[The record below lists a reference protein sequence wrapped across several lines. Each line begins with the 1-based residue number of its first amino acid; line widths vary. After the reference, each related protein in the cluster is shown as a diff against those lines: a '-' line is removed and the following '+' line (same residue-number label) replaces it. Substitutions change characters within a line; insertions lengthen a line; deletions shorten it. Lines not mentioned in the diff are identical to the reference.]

1 MEFYILTI
9 NPGSTST
16 KIGLFMND
24 KKVFSE
30 TIRHSE
36 EEISRFSKIIEQKEY
51 RKNAVLL
58 CLEKHG
64 FELNKLSAVVGRGG
78 LLKPLPSGTYKVNEK
93 MIKDLEEAKRGE
105 HASNLGAIIAHSIAN
120 SLNIP
125 SFIVDPVSVDEFCPL
140 ARYSGLKELERESLS
155 HALNTKAIAKRYCK
169 ENGKDYSKI
178 NLIVAH
184 LGSGISVSAHLNGKM
199 IDVTN
204 SREEGAFSTER
215 AGSVPCVKLAKLCF
229 SSNFEYRDI
238 ERMLFREGGLYSYL
252 GTKDLLKIMDMI
264 KKGNEF
270 AKEVIDAMIYQIA
283 KEIGAMA
290 TVLRG
295 DIEAILITGGM
306 AHEPYVV
313 DELKKR
319 ISFIAPIYVY
329 PGEDELLALA
339 EGAFRVLCGEEE
351 VKEYK

>member
-1 MEFYILTI
+1 MKFHILAI

-16 KIGLFMND
+16 KIGLFFNNR
-24 KKVFSE
+24 KIFSE
-30 TIRHSE
+30 NIKHPE
-36 EEISRFSKIIEQKEY
+36 EEIRKFSKIIEQKEY
-51 RKNAVLL
+51 RTNTILF
-58 CLEKHG
+58 CLKEHN

-78 LLKPLPSGTYKVNEK
+78 LLKPLSSGTYRINEK

-105 HASNLGAIIAHSIAN
+105 HASNLGAIIAYSIASSIN
-120 SLNIP
+120 VP
-125 SFIVDPVSVDEFCPL
+125 SFIVDPVSVDEFCSL

-155 HALNTKAIAKRYCK
+155 HALNTKAIAKRYCREK
-169 ENGKDYSKI
+169 NKDYNKI

-184 LGSGISVSAHLNGKM
+184 LGSGISVSAHLRGKM

-229 SSNFEYRDI
+229 SSNLKYKDI
-238 ERMLFREGGLYSYL
+238 ECMLFREGGLYSYL
-252 GTKDLLKIMDMI
+252 GTKDLPKIMGMI
-264 KKGNEF
+264 KNGDEF

-290 TVLRG
+290 TVLEG
-295 DIEAILITGGM
+295 EVEAILITGGM
-306 AHEPYVV
+306 AHEPYIVN
-313 DELKKR
+313 ELKKR
-319 ISFIAPIYVY
+319 ISFLAPIHIY

-339 EGAFRVLCGEEE
+339 EGAFRVLSGQEE
-351 VKEYK
+351 VREYK